1 MSLIRL
7 GQVDFINYLP
17 VYYALEEGSLPLEM
31 KLVKGTP
38 TRLNQMF
45 FNGDLEVAP
54 ISTIEYAR
62 NFNRCLILPDLSM
75 SADGRVSSVLLFT
88 KIPVTELEGKKVC
101 LTQSS
106 STSVAL
112 LKVLF
117 DHYYHVDVQFETTGP
132 DLDYMMERADGALL
146 TGDDAMRA
154 RQRLINSGL
163 PYQITDLGEAWK
175 KFSGERMVYT
185 VWAVMKTQV
194 ENNPDKVALINET
207 LLKSRDIGLN
217 SIQNVA
223 SKARKKTGLPL
234 DIIKDYFNIIQHDF
248 DEKHRKAL
256 LTFYDYA
263 YKSGL
268 IEDRVKLH
276 VWEQTSDQ

>member
-17 VYYALEEGSLPLEM
+17 VYHALEEGVLPLEV

-38 TRLNQMF
+38 TRLNRMF
-45 FNGDLEVAP
+45 LNGDLEAAP

-62 NFNRCLILPDLSM
+62 NFNRCFILPDLSI
-75 SADGRVSSVLLFT
+75 SADGRVSSVLLFS

-101 LTQSS
+101 LTESS

-117 DHYYHVDVQFETTGP
+117 DHYYHVDVHYETTDP
-132 DLDYMMERADGALL
+132 DLGHMMERADGALL

-154 RQRLINSGL
+154 RQRIIDSGL

-175 KFSGERMVYT
+175 KFFGERMVYT

-194 ENNPDKVALINET
+194 ENNPKKIALINET
-207 LLKSRDIGLN
+207 LLKSREIGLN
-217 SIQNVA
+217 EIHDIA
-223 SKARKKTGLPL
+223 SKACKKTGLPINVIE
-234 DIIKDYFNIIQHDF
+234 DYFSIIKHDF
-248 DEKHRKAL
+248 DEKYRKAL

-268 IEDRVKLH
+268 IEERVKLH
-276 VWEQTSDQ
+276 VWNKTSD

>member
-7 GQVDFINYLP
+7 GQVDYINYLP
-17 VYYALEEGSLPLEM
+17 VYHAMEEGVIPLEV

-38 TRLNQMF
+38 TRLNRMF
-45 FNGDLEVAP
+45 LNGDLEAAP

-62 NFNRCLILPDLSM
+62 NFNRCFILPDLSM
-75 SADGRVSSVLLFT
+75 SADGRVSSILLFS

-101 LTQSS
+101 LTESS

-117 DHYYHVDVQFETTGP
+117 DHYYHVDVQFETTDP
-132 DLDYMMERADGALL
+132 DLSKMMERADAALL
-146 TGDDAMRA
+146 TGDDAMLA
-154 RQRLINSGL
+154 RQRIINSDR

-175 KFSGERMVYT
+175 KFTGERMIYT
-185 VWAVMKTQV
+185 VWAVLKTHV
-194 ENNPDKVALINET
+194 ENNPEKVALINET
-207 LLKSRDIGLN
+207 LLKSREIGLN
-217 SIQNVA
+217 EVHNII
-223 SKARKKTGLPL
+223 SKARKKTGLPVHV
-234 DIIKDYFNIIQHDF
+234 IEDYFNIIKHDF
-248 DEKHRKAL
+248 NEEHRKAL

-268 IEDRVKLH
+268 IEERVKLH
-276 VWEQTSDQ
+276 VWGETSD